1 MGSKT
6 APTESPLDKTLANI
20 GTQQYAHYQAKFVPL
35 QQYAISQD
43 LHPESAIKQAHG
55 EANANYMQSFA
66 KNASKIGVSQGQASG
81 GSGTGRQVMGLAGG
95 SLDQGQAL
103 GLGQA
108 DTQIQTQRQLAT
120 NLQNLMNIG
129 QGQGN
134 QSLSTLNSAADIANK
149 QAATDSAVS
158 AASRAALGNAAGVF
172 TGLGGYN
179 YALSKG
185 ASQQSADNIL
195 SGYSSNPT
203 NTNYGMKT

>member
-1 MGSKT
+1 MGSKSV
-6 APTESPLDKTLANI
+6 PTESPLDKTLANI

-35 QQYAISQD
+35 QQYAISQN
-43 LHPESAIKQAHG
+43 LNPTSAIKGAHSA
-55 EANANYMQSFA
+55 ANADYMQSFA
-66 KNASKIGVSQGQASG
+66 PNAAKIGLTEGQASG

-95 SLDQGQAL
+95 SLDEGQAL
-103 GLGQA
+103 GLGQT
-108 DTQIQTQRQLAT
+108 DTQMQTQRQLAT

-129 QGQGN
+129 QGSGD
-134 QSLSTLNSAADIANK
+134 QSLSALGSAADVANK

-195 SGYSSNPT
+195 GGYSSNPT